1 MPALLS
7 TAKSCSRNC
16 TGTSR
21 RRASSPIGTGSEPEL
36 RPSSAS
42 ASTAY
47 GDLLVIEI
55 TAAMLRERGPGP
67 PAGWLEPAALGGDQD
82 RLSAVHGAELAVDV
96 VQVRAHGA

>member
-1 MPALLS
+1 MMPARLS

-21 RRASSPIGTGSEPEL
+21 LRASSPIGTGSGPEL

-47 GDLLVIEI
+47 GDLLVMEI
-55 TAAMLRERGPGP
+55 IYTAMLCNAALGTS
-67 PAGWLEPAALGGDQD
+67 AGQAAIVSEPAALGGDQN
-82 RLSAVHGAELAVDV
+82 RLSTVDGAELAVD
-96 VQVRAHGA
+96 